1 MRLAANGKES
11 TASRWTSR
19 VALFSLGLLV
29 AAAFLHR
36 LFGLPTAVAFNL
48 FLLAMALCVL
58 SILLGLVGTLGIWR
72 TGAEGSARIV
82 LGIFLSTAMLLAP
95 VLALLFAHQYPL
107 INDLTTDP
115 QAPPAFV
122 SLAKAR
128 GPGDNPPDYPGP
140 SFASQQAAAY
150 PDLKPMVIDRSSEE
164 TFELVTDAL
173 RKLKIH
179 VVHDEAPG
187 AAGAPGV
194 IEAVDRTLIAG
205 FYDDVAIRV
214 SGDEA
219 VSRVD
224 IRSAS
229 RFGSADL
236 GRNAERIRLIMHE
249 ITMRVQAT
257 VPTADDEKAQRSKR
271 EAQQRVK
278 RGKDADPRT
287 EGRRRSQ
294 DRAE

>member
-19 VALFSLGLLV
+19 VALFSLGVLI

-36 LFGLPTAVAFNL
+36 LFGMPTPVAFNL
-48 FLLAMALCVL
+48 FLVAMAGCVL
-58 SILLGLVGTLGIWR
+58 SILLGVAGAIGIWR
-72 TGAEGSARIV
+72 SGAEGSARIV
-82 LGIFLSTAMLLAP
+82 LGVFLSTAMLLAP
-95 VLALLFAHQYPL
+95 VLAFLYAQQYPM
-107 INDLTTDP
+107 INDLSTDT
-115 QAPPAFV
+115 QAPPPFV

-128 GPGDNPPDYPGP
+128 GPGDNPPSYPGP
-140 SFASQQAAAY
+140 RFAMQQAAAY
-150 PDLKPMVIDRSSEE
+150 PDLKPMAIDRSSEE
-164 TFELVTDAL
+164 TFELVVDAL
-173 RKLKIH
+173 RKLRMHI
-179 VVHDEAPG
+179 VRDEAPG
-187 AAGAPGV
+187 AAGEPGA

-214 SGDEA
+214 TGDETA
-219 VSRVD
+219 SRVD

-229 RFGSADL
+229 RFGGADL
-236 GRNAERIRLIMHE
+236 GRNAERIRQIMHE

-257 VPTADDEKAQRSKR
+257 MPMAEDEKAERSKR
-271 EAQQRVK
+271 GAQRVK
-278 RGKDADPRT
+278 RGKDVDPKP